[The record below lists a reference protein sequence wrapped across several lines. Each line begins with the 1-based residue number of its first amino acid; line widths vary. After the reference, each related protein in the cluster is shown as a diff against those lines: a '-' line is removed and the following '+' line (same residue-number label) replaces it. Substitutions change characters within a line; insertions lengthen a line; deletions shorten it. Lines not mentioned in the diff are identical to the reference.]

1 MDHISKEEF
10 SSVINSSFTFEK
22 NPHIGL
28 SISGGPDS
36 MALLLLVKDWIR
48 SKSGK
53 ITVFHFDH
61 KMRKNSSKEARWLK
75 NFVSK
80 LGIEFY
86 LLNWDRDDELVL
98 NMKNAREA
106 RYEKI
111 LELSKKLR
119 VIHLMTAH
127 HFNDNLETYFMR
139 KKRNS
144 STLGLSSIPKILI
157 KENLQIIRPLLSF
170 SKKRL
175 ISTCNFFNATWIED
189 SSNLNIQYE
198 RPRIRKELG
207 DKSTRQL
214 TKIKKE
220 FDKIKKSNEIKEE
233 KIKNFFLNYLIFFEY
248 GVFQIDKNK
257 FLKRSKELKVEI
269 LKKILTTSSGKI
281 FPPRES
287 SIINLIK
294 SIQSNHYLRY
304 TLHSC
309 LLEINSNKILV
320 FREASHVKE
329 EKKIIPKGKPYLWD
343 NRFFLFSKNFKIEC
357 EKINTENWVFLKK
370 YFSFKKTNLNFFI
383 LSSLP
388 LIKIKKK
395 LFIPF
400 TSLCDEH
407 YDFYFKPTIPISRKN
422 YF

>member
-1 MDHISKEEF
+1 MDYISKDEF
-10 SSVINSSFTFEK
+10 TSVINSNFTFEK
-22 NPHIGL
+22 NPHVGL

-36 MALLLLVKDWIR
+36 MALLLLVRDWIR

-61 KMRKNSSKEARWLK
+61 KIRKNSSREAKWLK
-75 NFVSK
+75 TYVSK
-80 LGIEFY
+80 LGIKFH
-86 LLNWDRDDELVL
+86 LLNWDRNEKLVL

-111 LELSKKLR
+111 LELSKKLK

-127 HFNDNLETYFMR
+127 HSNDNLETYYMR

-144 STLGLSSIPKILI
+144 CTLGLSSIPKILI

-170 SKKRL
+170 SKERL
-175 ISTCNFFNATWIED
+175 ISTCNFFNVTWIED

-198 RPRIRKELG
+198 RPRIRKEL
-207 DKSTRQL
+207 DKKTASQL

-220 FDKIKKSNEIKEE
+220 FNKIKKYNEIMER
-233 KIKNFFLNYLIFFEY
+233 KIRNFFLNYLNFFEY
-248 GVFQIDKNK
+248 GVFQIDKNR
-257 FLKRSKELKVEI
+257 FLECSKELKIEI

-281 FPPRES
+281 FPPREV
-287 SIINLIK
+287 SIRNLIK
-294 SIQSNHYLRY
+294 SMQSNRCFRY

-309 LLEINSNKILV
+309 LLEINSKKISV
-320 FREASHVKE
+320 FRETSSIREV
-329 EKKIIPKGKPYLWD
+329 KKIIPKGKPYLWD
-343 NRFFLFSKNFKIEC
+343 NRFFLYSKNFKIEC
-357 EKINTENWVFLKK
+357 EKINVENWVFLKN
-370 YFSFKKTNLNFFI
+370 YFSFKKNHLNFLI

-388 LIKIKKK
+388 LVRIKRRF
-395 LFIPF
+395 FIPF
-400 TSLCDEH
+400 LNLCNKDF
-407 YDFYFKPTIPISRKN
+407 DFYFKPTIPIARKN